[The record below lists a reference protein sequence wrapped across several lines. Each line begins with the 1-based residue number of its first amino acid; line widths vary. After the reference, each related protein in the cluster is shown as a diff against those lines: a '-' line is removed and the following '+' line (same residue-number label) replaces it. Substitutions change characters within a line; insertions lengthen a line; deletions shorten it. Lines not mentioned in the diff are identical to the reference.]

1 MFRSQNRKRNVLNR
15 RENQRTQHYRKMSLE
30 IFPQSSA
37 NFPIVLE
44 GHSKNI
50 SIGGTCVVLDAKDVN
65 ISTSVASFN
74 KIIKNS
80 MIKLS
85 FPSQG
90 LELKISGKIAW
101 THEVAFQGEKT
112 LALGIQFQDLSPK
125 LRGILF
131 VFAESSKN
139 S

>member
-1 MFRSQNRKRNVLNR
+1 
-15 RENQRTQHYRKMSLE
+15 
-30 IFPQSSA
+30 
-37 NFPIVLE
+37 
-44 GHSKNI
+44 
-50 SIGGTCVVLDAKDVN
+50 
-65 ISTSVASFN
+65 
-74 KIIKNS
+74 

-90 LELKISGKIAW
+90 IELKISGKIAW
-101 THEVAFQGEKT
+101 THEVVFQGEKT

-139 S
+139 A